1 MNDVLLLTIVSM
13 SFTFVII
20 LVKLCFKS
28 KCDIIN
34 CCCFKIHRNINKEVE
49 ERKNDIEHNIK
60 SSDDIEHL
68 KQNIK

>member
-1 MNDVLLLTIVSM
+1 MNDVLLLTIISM

-20 LVKLCFKS
+20 VIKICFKS
-28 KCDIIN
+28 KCDIIS
-34 CCCFKIHRNINKEVE
+34 CCCIKIHRNVKLEIE

-60 SSDDIEHL
+60 SNEDLEHL